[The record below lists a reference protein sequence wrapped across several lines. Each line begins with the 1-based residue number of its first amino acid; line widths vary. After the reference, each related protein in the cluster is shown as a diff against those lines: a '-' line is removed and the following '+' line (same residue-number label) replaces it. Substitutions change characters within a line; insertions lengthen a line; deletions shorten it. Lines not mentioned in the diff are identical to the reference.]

1 MIRYHVLLRRLLVFG
16 ILPQGYKWPW
26 LSIEAWN
33 GSCLVFRKRVQLDH
47 CTSSTI
53 EYGPQYAWTINLF
66 FNFRMELF
74 WFSFLSQVLKLYA
87 WEESFLSKI
96 TRIRNNELKY
106 LRNASCFNAIIEFTF
121 TCAPFLVSLWVDKH
135 KYRKNKYENDERKP
149 SDTWVYPNLDLHTHL
164 QGRGR
169 WVDGGRRID
178 NLVYP
183 LQLI

>member
-1 MIRYHVLLRRLLVFG
+1 MALAFYWGL
-16 ILPQGYKWPW
+16 KWKLFSVSKTRAARSLDIIDNRVWTPV
-26 LSIEAWN
+26 
-33 GSCLVFRKRVQLDH
+33 CLDNQ
-47 CTSSTI
+47 S
-53 EYGPQYAWTINLF
+53 F